1 MCSGY
6 SNYHSQSNYL
16 RRFTMRHLNF
26 VFQFTRALAHYLLT
40 AIAIFSE
47 KFPIT
52 FIFLL
57 LATAYG
63 LHVYTD
69 TPLLIK
75 YSEMQNYLW
84 DWWRKG
90 RLLPSVLPNSGLG
103 VMDASTFFIWSLIPM
118 TTSQL
123 KSTTKVTKLTSEAT
137 KDFSDIK
144 AGRLKKACKLY
155 S

>member
-1 MCSGY
+1 MS
-6 SNYHSQSNYL
+6 
-16 RRFTMRHLNF
+16 HLNF

-75 YSEMQNYLW
+75 YSEMQNYL
-84 DWWRKG
+84 
-90 RLLPSVLPNSGLG
+90 
-103 VMDASTFFIWSLIPM
+103 
-118 TTSQL
+118 
-123 KSTTKVTKLTSEAT
+123 
-137 KDFSDIK
+137 
-144 AGRLKKACKLY
+144 
-155 S
+155 